1 MGRLLAGAA
10 LRQELELDTFWRPR
24 LSPFVVHLG
33 IVDPR
38 LGDYLYEY
46 GAGQYGAA
54 RAPEPDTETVTLDD

>member
-1 MGRLLAGAA
+1 MPCDDVDAVGVCLSQLRFQRPRQMGRLLAGAA

-38 LGDYLYEY
+38 
-46 GAGQYGAA
+46 
-54 RAPEPDTETVTLDD
+54 R